1 MYKQTLNRESNHYRR
16 CPNCDIELMAN
27 HGNRKFCSDKCGDD
41 YNNRGKQIIKSMI
54 PPEVPKI
61 ETMITPTDHNTFY
74 VKKCIEILLLGD
86 GIDVRILFDLEQCA
100 FFRLLA
106 GVRAARIADMAEGNF
121 VVLSATSRKG
131 GERLF
136 VQSDD
141 L

>member
-74 VKKCIEILLLGD
+74 VKKCIEILWQCKIPFEGKRVSLQTLREKGWERFDFPWNGLGCHWACWQYN
-86 GIDVRILFDLEQCA
+86 LF
-100 FFRLLA
+100 F
-106 GVRAARIADMAEGNF
+106 
-121 VVLSATSRKG
+121 
-131 GERLF
+131 
-136 VQSDD
+136 
-141 L
+141 